1 VKDLTTFGPS
11 IPNPFPMNDGSACTA
26 VFWDGDA
33 IGDIEKVMYDAGS
46 TSIEYRTEGYNVVL
60 YSPDPEEAYG
70 TDEWFFVEDYGTA
83 RKALA
88 AAKAWTRKTVKTFN
102 REVR

>member
-1 VKDLTTFGPS
+1 MKDLTTFGPS

-26 VFWDGDA
+26 VFWDGDDVGA
-33 IGDIEKVMYDAGS
+33 IEKEMYDAGS
-46 TSIEYRTEGYNVVL
+46 TSIEYRTAGYNVMVM
-60 YSPDPEEAYG
+60 DPKFTVE

-102 REVR
+102 REEA